1 MQPTM
6 TRVTVPGEV
15 TLTAYQSGK
24 GPDLMLLHG
33 ITGCASYWDDQTA
46 RLVAAGYRVTAVD
59 GRGHGVSD
67 RASDY
72 HTATLAADAAAVI
85 RALGLVK
92 PTVIGHSMGGAQTLR
107 LAVDYPELVGGI
119 VLEDPAIWPVAAD
132 DERLATIRDP
142 WRQQLEAWVPM
153 AQQAL
158 ENFKRSETPH
168 WTAAAITAWAY
179 AKKTNDPNVLQWL
192 DELKTPVWQWL
203 KAGPVPMLLLHG
215 TVGSGRYWAA
225 VMDHLVGLGYR
236 VTAPDGRG
244 HGTSDRAVDYSNG
257 AIAADGLA
265 LVDSLGLVTPTLI
278 GHSMGGAQALAMAT
292 AAPARF
298 RRLVLEDPAILL
310 TGRDTAYIDAL
321 RQRWRADLLGWV
333 ALSMDEQIAYQ
344 RGVAPLWS
352 DDVLAQW
359 AWNNQHTDPAV
370 LGWLDTLGQ
379 PVFDWV
385 TPLTLPI
392 TLLYCEPG
400 RPGAVVNQALVDA
413 CATYFADCAAV
424 CMPGVGHYM
433 RHDDPAGYAKVVTE
447 ALRS

>member
-24 GPDLMLLHG
+24 GPDVMLLHG

-203 KAGPVPMLLLHG
+203 KAVPVPMLLLYCEPERG
-215 TVGSGRYWAA
+215 GVVNAEFVAALCAAMPTMRSMVIPAVGHEMHHDAPDAFWAA
-225 VMDHLVGLGYR
+225 VQTALPSAVG
-236 VTAPDGRG
+236 
-244 HGTSDRAVDYSNG
+244 
-257 AIAADGLA
+257 
-265 LVDSLGLVTPTLI
+265 
-278 GHSMGGAQALAMAT
+278 
-292 AAPARF
+292 AR
-298 RRLVLEDPAILL
+298 
-310 TGRDTAYIDAL
+310 
-321 RQRWRADLLGWV
+321 
-333 ALSMDEQIAYQ
+333 
-344 RGVAPLWS
+344 
-352 DDVLAQW
+352 
-359 AWNNQHTDPAV
+359 
-370 LGWLDTLGQ
+370 
-379 PVFDWV
+379 
-385 TPLTLPI
+385 
-392 TLLYCEPG
+392 
-400 RPGAVVNQALVDA
+400 
-413 CATYFADCAAV
+413 
-424 CMPGVGHYM
+424 
-433 RHDDPAGYAKVVTE
+433 
-447 ALRS
+447 